1 MMHCT
6 LARADNTNIHTS
18 LMLAPVRYSA
28 SGLGGPDAATINV
41 SGDKNA
47 LSDVLTWLNCRVVIH
62 NSAGLP
68 VWWGLVQAAA
78 VTLDGVEYALDA
90 SQVIN
95 RMAALYVDE
104 GSQAQVTAWVED
116 AHSVSLYGRRE
127 MRMSA
132 QATNGTTALAQATRI
147 VNERSAPLRS
157 VAAGSGEDG
166 ATLRCVG
173 YWRSLEWRYW
183 SQSAGQIERDQEVNA
198 NELLGWAVTSDEIG
212 FYKPLLRVGS
222 LAADLAVLATADRIE
237 ASGSASN
244 DDTYEVVTP
253 DERTAVTSYTT
264 TTIYFDPSD
273 DVHDNDALLNQFRPG
288 DLLQISGATETD
300 NNGDFWLKDMF
311 QESSDGGFDHMRV
324 HPGSIVAEAAGASVT
339 IAAGN
344 SVELTPRPAANEWP
358 GSTITLASQATKIA
372 MAVGIGSDQGEL
384 SEVWIQAARIGSPAD
399 NLKLEWCDATG
410 SGGSPG
416 TVLKSA
422 TVTGSTLPLLE
433 SLDWVQWTFDHGLVM
448 SPGNYWL
455 VVSRSGSADDAAY
468 RIGLREAEGD
478 FDTADVLLIYDGS
491 AWISR
496 TVESGLDAVLGL
508 RIYAQRETTTQIS
521 DVVTGVGDWL
531 AATGIRTASGLRTRR
546 YRSEEQAQ
554 TALSEIQELLAFGTS
569 GGSRLLARVT
579 ADRVLQIDAAPS
591 SADPGYTWTADG
603 LRDRYGVRLPEGW
616 LPVGEWVRFDVAG
629 ASGLFAPA
637 FLEAAEY
644 NVATGA
650 VRPSFRS
657 EQPVQAL
664 ARLAQETALPQLAAR
679 LRPLL

>member
-1 MMHCT
+1 MHAT
-6 LARADNTNIHTS
+6 LTRADGATIHTR
-18 LMLAPVRYSA
+18 LELRPMRYSHA
-28 SGLGGPDAATINV
+28 ALGGPVTAEIAVT
-41 SGDKNA
+41 GDKNA
-47 LSDVLTWLNCRVVIH
+47 LSDVLTWLNCRVIIH

-78 VTLDGVEYALDA
+78 VTLNGVEYALDA

-95 RMAALYVDE
+95 RMAVLYVDE

-222 LAADLAVLATADRIE
+222 LAADLAVLAKADRIE
-237 ASGSASN
+237 VSGSASN
-244 DDTYEVVTP
+244 DDLYEVVAP
-253 DERTAVTSYTT
+253 DERQAVTSYTA

-273 DVHDNDALLNQFRPG
+273 DVHDSDALLNQFIPG
-288 DLLQISGATETD
+288 DLLEISGATETN

-311 QESSDGGFDHMRV
+311 QESSDGGFDHIRV
-324 HPGSIVAEAAGASVT
+324 HPGSIAAEAAGASVT

-344 SVELTPRPAANEWP
+344 SVELAPRPALNEWP

-399 NLKLEWCDATG
+399 NLVIEWCDATG

-416 TVLKSA
+416 AVLKSA
-422 TVTGSTLPLLE
+422 TVAGSSLPLLE
-433 SLDWVQWTFDHGLVM
+433 SLDWVQWSFDHGLVM
-448 SPGNYWL
+448 APGNYWL

-468 RIGLREAEGD
+468 RVGLREAEGD
-478 FDTADVLLIYDGS
+478 FDTADVLLLYDGS

-496 TVESGLDAVLGL
+496 TVASGLDAALAL
-508 RIYAQRETTTQIS
+508 RIYAQRETTTQIE
-521 DVVTGVGDWL
+521 DIVTGVGDWL
-531 AATGIRTASGLRTRR
+531 AATGVRTASGLRTRR

-554 TALSEIQELLAFGTS
+554 TALSEVQELLAFGTS
-569 GGSRLLARVT
+569 GGARLLARVT
-579 ADRVLQIDAAPS
+579 VDRVLQIDAAPS

-644 NVATGA
+644 NVASGE
-650 VRPSFRS
+650 VRPSFRA
-657 EQPVQAL
+657 EQPIQTL
-664 ARLAQETALPQLAAR
+664 ARLAQESALPQLAAR

>member
-1 MMHCT
+1 MHCLLT
-6 LARADNTNIHTS
+6 RADGTQIHTN
-18 LMLAPVRYSA
+18 LILTPVRYSA
-28 SGLGGPDAATINV
+28 NALGGPDAATVAI

-62 NSAGLP
+62 NDAGLP

-90 SQVIN
+90 SQIVN
-95 RMAALYVDE
+95 RMAVIYVDE

-147 VNERSAPLRS
+147 VNERAAPLRS
-157 VAAGSGEDG
+157 VATGSGADG
-166 ATLRCVG
+166 AVLRCVG
-173 YWRSLEWRYW
+173 YWRTLDWRYW
-183 SQSAGQIERDQEVNA
+183 TQSAGQIERDQDVNA

-212 FYKPLLRVGS
+212 FYRPMLRVGS
-222 LAADLAVLATADRIE
+222 LAADLAVLAKADRLE
-237 ASGSASN
+237 VSGSASN
-244 DDTYEVVTP
+244 DDLYEVVTP
-253 DERTAVTSYTT
+253 DERQAVTSYTA

-422 TVTGSTLPLLE
+422 SLPGSTLPLLE

-448 SPGNYWL
+448 APGNYWL
-455 VVSRSGSADDAAY
+455 VVSRSGSGAGDAY
-468 RIGLREAEGD
+468 RIGMYEAETG
-478 FDTADVLLIYDGS
+478 FTSADVLLLWDGS
-491 AWISR
+491 AWIER
-496 TVESGLDAVLGL
+496 DVASGLEAALGL
-508 RIYAQRETTTQIS
+508 RIYSQRETTAQIV

-554 TALSEIQELLAFGTS
+554 TALSEIKALLDFGTS
-569 GGSRLLARVT
+569 GGARLLATVT
-579 ADRVLQIDAAPS
+579 LDGALLVDAAPS
-591 SADPGYTWTADG
+591 ATTPRYIWTANG
-603 LRDRYGVRLPEGW
+603 LRDRWGLPLAQGA
-616 LPVGEWVRFDVAG
+616 LPVGEWVALEMASLAETFG
-629 ASGLFAPA
+629 AA
-637 FLEAAEY
+637 FLEAAEFD
-644 NVATGA
+644 AASGA
-650 VRPSFRS
+650 VRPSFRA
-657 EQPVQAL
+657 EQPIQVL
-664 ARLAQETALPQLAAR
+664 ARLASTSALPNLAAR
-679 LRPLL
+679 LRPFFP

>member
-1 MMHCT
+1 MHCT
-6 LARADNTNIHTS
+6 LTRADGARIHTR
-18 LMLAPVRYSA
+18 LDVRATRYSHA
-28 SGLGGPDAATINV
+28 AAGGPDTAELVAT
-41 SGDKNA
+41 GDKNA
-47 LSDVLTWLNCRVVIH
+47 LSDVLTWLNCRLVIH
-62 NSAGLP
+62 NDAGLP

-95 RMAALYVDE
+95 RMAVLYVDE

-157 VAAGSGEDG
+157 VAAGSGQDG
-166 ATLRCVG
+166 AVLRCVG
-173 YWRSLEWRYW
+173 YWRSLDWRYW
-183 SQSAGQIERDQEVNA
+183 TQAAGQIERDQDVNA
-198 NELLGWAVTSDEIG
+198 NELLGWLVSGDDIGTNKPFQKICRLSGGLHVLVETDRIVVDGSTSDG
-212 FYKPLLRVGS
+212 V
-222 LAADLAVLATADRIE
+222 
-237 ASGSASN
+237 
-244 DDTYEVVTP
+244 YEVTEPDDRLTVT
-253 DERTAVTSYTT
+253 TYTDDG
-264 TTIYFDPSD
+264 IYFDTSD
-273 DVHDNDALLNQFRPG
+273 DVHDADGVLNQFREG
-288 DLLQISGATETD
+288 DLLNIDGSTLNDGQFFIKD
-300 NNGDFWLKDMF
+300 FFQDGDGLYN
-311 QESSDGGFDHMRV
+311 HMRV
-324 HPGSIVAEAAGASVT
+324 HPGTILDEAAGATVT
-339 IAAGN
+339 LEVGSAVA
-344 SVELTPRPAANEWP
+344 VTPRPGYELP
-358 GSTITLASQATKIA
+358 GSTITLAGQAVKLA

-410 SGGSPG
+410 SGGTPG

-422 TVTGSTLPLLE
+422 TVAGSTLPLLE

-591 SADPGYTWTADG
+591 SADPGYTWTAEG
-603 LRDRYGVRLPEGW
+603 LRDRYGVKLPTGW

-644 NVATGA
+644 NVASGA
-650 VRPSFRS
+650 VRPSFRA

-664 ARLAQETALPQLAAR
+664 ARLAQETGLPQLAAR